1 MVAGWT
7 PSPRAMARR
16 TTHDGLAPDSPP
28 AQAGNGYRSVSI
40 AVHPFRDS
48 SLLTVV
54 VRDHVG
60 RDRWDR
66 RDGTMT
72 LDLSRDDLSGLRT
85 ADMLKLIC
93 NHVLDALRS

>member
-1 MVAGWT
+1 MVAGWA

-16 TTHDGLAPDSPP
+16 TTHDGLAPDRPP
-28 AQAGNGYRSVSI
+28 VQGGNGYRSVSI

-48 SLLTVV
+48 SLVTVV

-66 RDGTMT
+66 RDGQLT
-72 LDLSRDDLSGLRT
+72 LSLSRDDLAGRST
-85 ADMLKLIC
+85 SDMLKLIC
-93 NHVLDALRS
+93 NHVLDALKS